1 MWTPKMRIKWSSLL
15 LQTFFLHFFLASL
28 MELYSLRYG
37 SKDMLSLHN
46 FSVIRS
52 NRCCCISLVVH
63 SVVVI
68 KMLSVLNKLQRL
80 CRNISFSLKKTSTI
94 LRILIFVFF
103 IYALL
108 TVTGYQGE
116 LSITF
121 LA

>member
-1 MWTPKMRIKWSSLL
+1 MWIKWSFLL
-15 LQTFFLHFFLASL
+15 LQPFFFAFSFGQLNGIL
-28 MELYSLRYG
+28 LYSLRYG
-37 SKDMLSLHN
+37 SKDMLSLHK

-52 NRCCCISLVVH
+52 NTCCCISLVVD

-68 KMLSVLNKLQRL
+68 RMLSVLNKLQRL

-108 TVTGYQGE
+108 TATGYQGE

-121 LA
+121 VA

>member
-1 MWTPKMRIKWSSLL
+1 MDKMVLFTL
-15 LQTFFLHFFLASL
+15 TNLFFAFSFGQLNGIL
-28 MELYSLRYG
+28 LYSPRYG
-37 SKDMLSLHN
+37 SKDMLSLHK

-52 NRCCCISLVVH
+52 NTCCCISLVVH

-68 KMLSVLNKLQRL
+68 RMLSVLNKLQRL

-103 IYALL
+103 IYTLL
-108 TVTGYQGE
+108 TATGYQGE

-121 LA
+121 VA

>member
-1 MWTPKMRIKWSSLL
+1 MVKG
-15 LQTFFLHFFLASL
+15 LHFSLASS

-37 SKDMLSLHN
+37 AKDMLSLQK

-52 NRCCCISLVVH
+52 NRSCCISLVVH

-68 KMLSVLNKLQRL
+68 RMLSVLNKLQRL

-108 TVTGYQGE
+108 TATGYQGE

>member
-1 MWTPKMRIKWSSLL
+1 MWIKWSLISPV
-15 LQTFFLHFFLASL
+15 TNRFLHFSLASL
-28 MELYSLRYG
+28 MELYSVRYV
-37 SKDMLSLHN
+37 SKDMLSLHK

-63 SVVVI
+63 SAVVTR
-68 KMLSVLNKLQRL
+68 MLSVLNKFQRL
-80 CRNISFSLKKTSTI
+80 CRNISFSLTKTSTI

-108 TVTGYQGE
+108 TATGYQGK

>member
-1 MWTPKMRIKWSSLL
+1 MVKG
-15 LQTFFLHFFLASL
+15 LHFSLASS
-28 MELYSLRYG
+28 MELYLLRYG
-37 SKDMLSLHN
+37 AKDMLSLQK

-68 KMLSVLNKLQRL
+68 RMLSVLNKLQRL

-108 TVTGYQGE
+108 TATGYQGE